1 MHRLPRL
8 RRSLTT
14 LACAATLALMASACA
29 GDDGGSGSGTGASE
43 APDKKVTITFWHG
56 WSAES
61 ETKAVKD
68 LVAKFNASHPNITV
82 KIVSNVTDDKITQG
96 IRSGK
101 GPDVVSSFT
110 TDNVGQFCSSGSWL
124 DLAPWLAQSN
134 IDPATTFPKAVM
146 DYTQFQG
153 KRCALPLLA
162 DSYGLY
168 YNKDMFAAAGI
179 AGPPKTMSELIATA
193 KKLNQLNGDGTFK
206 VAGFL
211 PTFHAYEF
219 TPAHVLA
226 QYGPTYQTPDG
237 KSALSKDPGVPQF
250 LNWQKQFVESQGG
263 FDKLE
268 KFRTTFGEEF
278 SAENPFMS
286 GKLAMTMDGEWRTA
300 MIAKDAPNLNYG
312 TAPFPVPDDQLD
324 KYGRSYLTGTTIG
337 IAKSSHHQRAAWEFV
352 KFVTTDTDAL
362 NQLAGAIHNVPT
374 TNAAL
379 AASPLANDEHFKPF
393 IDAFKHPASNTT
405 PASPNGG
412 KYQVT
417 FQEFAYKWEA
427 GGGGDPSKGLA
438 DLDKQIDTDVAQV
451 Q

>member
-8 RRSLTT
+8 RRSITT
-14 LACAATLALMASACA
+14 IACAATLALMASACA
-29 GDDGGSGSGTGASE
+29 GDDGGSGTGADE

-61 ETKAVKD
+61 ETKAVDD
-68 LVAKFNASHPNITV
+68 LVAKFNVKHPNIKV

-110 TDNVGQFCSSGSWL
+110 TDNVGQFCTSGSWT
-124 DLAPWLAQSN
+124 DLTPWLAKSG
-134 IDPATTFPKAVM
+134 IDPAATFPKPVL

-179 AGPPKTMSELIATA
+179 TAPPKTFTELTEAA
-193 KKLNQLNGDGTFK
+193 KKLNQFNGDGTFK

-211 PTFHAYEF
+211 PTFHSYEF
-219 TPAHVLA
+219 SAAHTLA
-226 QYGPTYQTPDG
+226 QFGPTYQTPDG
-237 KSALSKDPGVPQF
+237 KSNLSKDPVVPQF
-250 LNWQKQFVESQGG
+250 FNWQKQFVESQGG

-268 KFRTTFGEEF
+268 RFRTTFGEEF

-300 MIAKDAPNLNYG
+300 MIAQDAPNLKYG
-312 TAPFPVPDDQLD
+312 TAPFPVPDDQVD
-324 KYGRSYLTGTTIG
+324 KYGRSYLTGTTVG
-337 IAKSSHHQRAAWEFV
+337 IAKSSHHQAAAWEFV
-352 KFVTTDTDAL
+352 KFVTTDTEAL
-362 NQLAGAIHNVPT
+362 NAFSQAIHNVPS

-412 KYQVT
+412 KYQVSLS
-417 FQEFAYKWEA
+417 EYAYKWEA
-427 GGGGDPSKGLA
+427 GQGGDLTRSLA

-451 Q
+451 K

>member
-1 MHRLPRL
+1 MHRRTPRL
-8 RRSLTT
+8 GRKTAT

-29 GDDGGSGSGTGASE
+29 GGDGGGGTGAGD

-61 ETKAVKD
+61 ETNAVKD
-68 LVAKFNASHPNITV
+68 LVAKFNVTHPNIKV

-110 TDNVGQFCSSGSWL
+110 TDNVGQFCSSGSWT
-124 DLAPWLAQSN
+124 DLAPWLTQSN
-134 IDPATTFPKAVM
+134 IDVNTTFPKPVL

-153 KRCALPLLA
+153 KRCSLPLLA

-179 AGPPKTMSELIATA
+179 TAPPRTLTELTEVS
-193 KKLNQLNGDGTFK
+193 KKLNQLNGDGSFK
-206 VAGFL
+206 VAGFV

-219 TPAHVLA
+219 TPGHTLA
-226 QYGPTYQTPDG
+226 QFGPTYQTPDG
-237 KSALSKDPGVPQF
+237 KSNLGKDPMVPQF
-250 LNWQKQFVESQGG
+250 LEWQKKFVESQGG
-263 FDKLE
+263 LDKLE
-268 KFRTTFGEEF
+268 KFRSTFGQEF
-278 SAENPFMS
+278 SAENPFQT
-286 GKLAMTMDGEWRTA
+286 GKIAMTMDGEWRTA
-300 MIAKDAPNLNYG
+300 MLKEQAPDLNYG
-312 TAPFPVPDDQLD
+312 TAPFPVPDDQVD
-324 KYGRSYLTGTTIG
+324 KYGRSYLAGTVIG
-337 IAKSSHHQRAAWEFV
+337 IGKGSHHQRAAWEFV

-362 NQLAGAIHNVPT
+362 NSFAGAIHNVPS

-427 GGGGDPSKGLA
+427 GQVSDPSKGLTE
-438 DLDKQIDTDVAQV
+438 LDHQIDTDAAQV
-451 Q
+451 K